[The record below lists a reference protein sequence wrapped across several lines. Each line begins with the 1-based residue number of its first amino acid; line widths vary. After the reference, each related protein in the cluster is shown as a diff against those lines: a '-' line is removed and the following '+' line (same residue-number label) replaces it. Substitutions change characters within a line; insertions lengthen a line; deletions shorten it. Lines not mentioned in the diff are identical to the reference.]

1 MSEIFQ
7 ELLKSSPYA
16 IIELYEL
23 HLVPELHGSN
33 DIVRFHA
40 GVNKKLPAGDVVWNS
55 QTYQPLPIE
64 VDGFEYTGNGQLPR
78 PTVRVSNLLG
88 SISALLLS
96 VNEITIGNDLTGAKF
111 IRIRTLSRFLDPINF
126 TGNINPYGTPDP
138 TAEMPQEIYYVD
150 RKANEN
156 KDVVEFE
163 LAAVFDIAGV
173 RAPKRQCIAN
183 ICQWKYR
190 GPECGYTGTTYYDE
204 GENLLT
210 STPAPNISAGQSQ
223 LTFGNQ
229 IYNGQQLVSSN
240 GWYRTILLGDGN
252 LVTYNKADAIVW
264 MSNSV
269 RQPDGQ
275 GTFRL
280 RNAVTG
286 NLFIDSNSG
295 TEIIWQTYTG
305 NIAGVTSIDFVR
317 DSAGSIGWVPTDI
330 TEGRSGS
337 FGWELFGSAALGSNP
352 GGAEST
358 ASRTFYSPTTISPG
372 RFITIQFSAHTA
384 ALPAGH
390 YSGQAYKWDLQSM
403 TITASGGFWNLYET
417 FSATVSINSGNPF
430 RSTPQGTLTSAGPQI
445 QITGTSGYANNT
457 LTMQNDGNLV
467 LKDQNDYAVWASGFS
482 SDVEPIILSGGGT
495 LITVDPTKDVC
506 GKRIASCKARFGAN
520 AELPFGSFPSVGS
533 FYG

>member
-210 STPAPNISAGQSQ
+210 SAPAPNISAGQSQ

-295 TEIIWQTYTG
+295 T
-305 NIAGVTSIDFVR
+305 
-317 DSAGSIGWVPTDI
+317 
-330 TEGRSGS
+330 
-337 FGWELFGSAALGSNP
+337 
-352 GGAEST
+352 
-358 ASRTFYSPTTISPG
+358 
-372 RFITIQFSAHTA
+372 
-384 ALPAGH
+384 
-390 YSGQAYKWDLQSM
+390 
-403 TITASGGFWNLYET
+403 
-417 FSATVSINSGNPF
+417 
-430 RSTPQGTLTSAGPQI
+430 
-445 QITGTSGYANNT
+445 
-457 LTMQNDGNLV
+457 
-467 LKDQNDYAVWASGFS
+467 
-482 SDVEPIILSGGGT
+482 
-495 LITVDPTKDVC
+495 
-506 GKRIASCKARFGAN
+506 
-520 AELPFGSFPSVGS
+520 
-533 FYG
+533 